1 MLQQRSLRLLSS
13 LSQRATRPAAT
24 SVAASLRC
32 RTERPYSIHADASVG
47 TTIKDIEPSKLSIT
61 RTTTPKALL
70 PPEELVFG
78 RNFSDHMLSLEW
90 TASEGWLPGRIT
102 PYQNLSLDPATCVFH
117 YAFECFE
124 GMKAYKDKNGGIRLF
139 RPEKNMARL
148 NKSSARIALPT
159 FDGDALIELI
169 SKFLKVDERFIPD
182 ARGYS
187 LYLRPTMIGTQ
198 RTLGVGPPASALLY
212 VIASPVGPYYPTGFK
227 AVSLEATDYA
237 VRAWPGGVGDK
248 KLGAN
253 YAPCI
258 VPQMQAASRGFH
270 QNLWLFGEEEYVTE
284 VGTMN
289 LFAAIKNKETGQ
301 PELLT
306 APLDGTILEGV
317 TRDSVLALA
326 RERLEPKGW
335 KVLERKFTMKELA
348 DAADEGRMMEVFGAG
363 TAAIVS
369 PVRRISWKGRLVD
382 CGLAE
387 NEECGP
393 ITGQVKDWMEAIQY
407 GDEEHPWSYKVPE

>member
-1 MLQQRSLRLLSS
+1 MFQPRASRLLSS
-13 LSQRATRPAAT
+13 LSSSATRSSALELR
-24 SVAASLRC
+24 ASLRC
-32 RTERPYSIHADASVG
+32 RSSRAYSLHAEASVG
-47 TTIKDIEPSKLSIT
+47 TKIKNIDPTKLTITK
-61 RTTTPKALL
+61 TTTPKALL
-70 PPEELVFG
+70 PPEELIFG

-90 TASEGWLPGRIT
+90 TAAEGWLPSRII

-117 YAFECFE
+117 YAFEAFE
-124 GMKAYKDKNGGIRLF
+124 GMKAYKDKDGNIRLF
-139 RPEKNMARL
+139 RPDRNMARL

-159 FDGDALIELI
+159 FDGDAMIQLI
-169 SKFLKVDERFIPD
+169 SEFVKTDERFIPN

-227 AVSLEATDYA
+227 AISLEATDYA

-258 VPQMQAASRGFH
+258 VPQMEAASRGFH

-289 LFAAIKNKETGQ
+289 LFAAIKDKETGQ
-301 PELLT
+301 PELVT

-317 TRDSVLALA
+317 TRDSVLGLA
-326 RERLEPKGW
+326 HERLSPKGW
-335 KVLERKFTMKELA
+335 KVSERKFTMKEISE
-348 DAADEGRMMEVFGAG
+348 AAHDGRLMEIFGAG
-363 TAAIVS
+363 TAAIVA
-369 PVRRISWKGRLVD
+369 PVRRISWKGQLVD
-382 CGLAE
+382 CGLADNVE
-387 NEECGP
+387 AGP
-393 ITGQVKDWMEAIQY
+393 IALQMKEWIESIQY
-407 GDEEHPWSYKVPE
+407 GDEDHIWSHKVL